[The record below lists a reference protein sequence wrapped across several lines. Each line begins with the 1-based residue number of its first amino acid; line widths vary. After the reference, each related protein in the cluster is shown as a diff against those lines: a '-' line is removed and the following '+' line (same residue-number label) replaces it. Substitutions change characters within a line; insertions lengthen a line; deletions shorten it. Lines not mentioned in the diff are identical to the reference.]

1 MDNIQILLGSKSPRR
16 HALVKELGFPV
27 KIKALDIEE
36 IYPEGTPVRE
46 VPGYLAQLKS
56 QPYLDSL
63 EKDELL
69 ITSDTVVILN
79 NELLGKPIDKKDAK
93 RMLSALSGNT
103 HEVITGVRLTLNGE
117 SISISETTKVHFK
130 ALTDREIE
138 FYIDEFV
145 PLDKAGSYGIQE
157 WIGYVGITGIEGC
170 YYNVMGLPVSAIHS
184 AIRNNFNLSAV

>member
-1 MDNIQILLGSKSPRR
+1 MDNIQIVLGSKSPRR

-27 KIKALDIEE
+27 RIKALDIEE
-36 IYPEGTPVRE
+36 IYPEGTPVKE
-46 VPGYLAQLKS
+46 VPGYLALLKS

-79 NELLGKPIDKKDAK
+79 NELLGKPIDKEDAK
-93 RMLSALSGNT
+93 RMLTELSGNT
-103 HEVITGVRLTLNGE
+103 HEVITGVRLTLNGK

-130 ALTDREIE
+130 SLTDREIE

-157 WIGYVGITGIEGC
+157 WIGYIGITGIEGC